1 MADTEI
7 VEIGFKGGQ
16 VIAVT
21 LTEAKLK
28 DLRKALEKPE
38 GFADVETKGGTIAIA
53 LSEVS
58 SSAPTRPCRR
68 SASAVDARLGA
79 AG

>member
-1 MADTEI
+1 MAETEI

-28 DLRKALEKPE
+28 ELRKALEKPE
-38 GFADVETKGGTIAIA
+38 GFTDVDTKGGTIAVNVA
-53 LSEVS
+53 EVS
-58 SSAPTRPCRR
+58 FVRTDPPVQTVGFS
-68 SASAVDARLGA
+68 G
-79 AG
+79 

>member
-1 MADTEI
+1 MAETEI

-16 VIAVT
+16 VIAVR

-28 DLRKALEKPE
+28 ELRKALEKPD

-58 SSAPTRPCRR
+58 FIRTDPPVQ
-68 SASAVDARLGA
+68 AVGFS
-79 AG
+79 G